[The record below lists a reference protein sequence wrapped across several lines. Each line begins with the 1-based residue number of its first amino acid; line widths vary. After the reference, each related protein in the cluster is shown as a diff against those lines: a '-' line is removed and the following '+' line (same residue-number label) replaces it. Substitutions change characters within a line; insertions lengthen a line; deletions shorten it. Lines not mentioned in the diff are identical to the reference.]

1 MMSQQ
6 GDHLLFSSSFF
17 VQSSTVLLLSASYV
31 QKLQLLTSASGERI
45 PFRESSEH
53 IPHLFIGNLQV
64 SYSRQLKLRPRQIET
79 VLELSSV
86 TGKVEKNSWW
96 GTLNGVLSQ
105 SKIHEIQAPL
115 TVQNLLCY
123 FPSVLRQSVTT

>member
-1 MMSQQ
+1 MSQQ

-53 IPHLFIGNLQV
+53 IPHLFIANLQV

>member
-1 MMSQQ
+1 MSQQ